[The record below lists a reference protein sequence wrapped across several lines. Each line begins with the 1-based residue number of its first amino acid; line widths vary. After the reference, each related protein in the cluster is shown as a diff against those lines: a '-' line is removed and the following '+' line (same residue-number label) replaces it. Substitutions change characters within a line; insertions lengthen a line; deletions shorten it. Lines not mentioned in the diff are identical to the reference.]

1 MGFFVSRARGFPGLK
16 IFSSEPRSARDRALR
31 IGLYA
36 AWAAFTLYLVLN
48 HTFWR
53 DEVRALTIA
62 LDGDSLGAMLRG
74 LHGEGHPAIWY
85 LLLRGAHALVPIREV
100 LPAVAWL
107 VAAAATALFVF
118 RSPFRPAMI
127 ALILMSGFAL
137 YEYPVVARNYGIA
150 MLAMFA
156 LAVLYPRYRDR
167 GVTIGIVLVILCNT
181 NVPADLLAAAFLL
194 FWLVELVCEE
204 GLKWGPKYRLFLLNA
219 GLAALGAVLCFVTV
233 FPTVHDAA
241 PIVIPR
247 GIGLATTIAKAVF
260 IPALSFSDLLPP
272 GVRGN
277 AATAALFDI
286 VIFGSLLGLA
296 RSPAALLSALAALV
310 GFELFC
316 QLIYPGYYRHEC
328 LFIVFLITLYWLVAN
343 GRGGD
348 WPGRASLDLLVELG
362 TALFVVLLAVQVVI
376 AAGRIAA
383 GFRGAPYSRSRD
395 LADLLRRD
403 HLERAIVIGDPD
415 MFLEALPYY
424 APNPLYF
431 MREQR
436 FGRFVYFIR
445 RIRTDLTLDDY
456 LTDARALQA
465 RTHRPVVILVK
476 NRLDRQARPFQIHE
490 VHIWN
495 FSGTSDQIR
504 RFQAATRILVRF
516 GPAVTDESYD
526 VYLLNPPPTLRTA
539 SARNP

>member
-1 MGFFVSRARGFPGLK
+1 LK
-16 IFSSEPRSARDRALR
+16 IVSSEPPSARDRVLR

-48 HTFWR
+48 HSFWR

-62 LDGDSLGAMLRG
+62 LGGDTLGAMLRG

-85 LLLRGAHALVPIREV
+85 LLLRGAHAVVPVREV
-100 LPAVAWL
+100 LPATAWL

-127 ALILMSGFAL
+127 ALVLMSGFAL

-150 MLAMFA
+150 MLVLFA

-167 GVTIGIVLVILCNT
+167 GVTIGIVLVLLCNT
-181 NVPADLLAAAFLL
+181 NVAADLLAASFLL
-194 FWLVELVCEE
+194 FWLVELVSEE
-204 GLKWGPKYRLFLLNA
+204 GLRWGPKYRLFLLNA
-219 GLAALGAVLCFVTV
+219 ALAAFGALLCFVTV

-241 PIVIPR
+241 PIVIPG
-247 GIGLATTIAKAVF
+247 GIGLPTTIAKAIL
-260 IPALSFSDLLPP
+260 IPALSLSDLLPP
-272 GVRGN
+272 GIRGN
-277 AATAALFDI
+277 APTAALFDI
-286 VIFGSLLGLA
+286 VILGSLLGLA
-296 RSPAALLSALAALV
+296 RSPAALLSALAALL
-310 GFELFC
+310 GFELFFT
-316 QLIYPGYYRHEC
+316 LIYPGYYRHEC
-328 LFIVFLITLYWLVAN
+328 LFIVYLITLYWLVAK
-343 GRGGD
+343 GRGGN
-348 WPGRASLDLLVELG
+348 WRGRVGLDLLVEFG
-362 TALFVVLLAVQVVI
+362 TALLVLLLALQVVV

-383 GFRGAPYSRSRD
+383 GFRGDPYSRSRD
-395 LADLLRRD
+395 LAHLLQRD
-403 HLERAIVIGDPD
+403 HLGQAILISDPD

-445 RIRTDLTLDDY
+445 RVRTDLTLDDY

-465 RTHRPVVILVK
+465 RTHRPVVILLK
-476 NRLDRQARPFQIHE
+476 IRLDRQATPFRIHE

-495 FSGTSDQIR
+495 FTGTSEQIR
-504 RFQAATRILVRF
+504 RFQAATRMLARF

-526 VYLLNPPPTLRTA
+526 VYLLSPLPALRAA